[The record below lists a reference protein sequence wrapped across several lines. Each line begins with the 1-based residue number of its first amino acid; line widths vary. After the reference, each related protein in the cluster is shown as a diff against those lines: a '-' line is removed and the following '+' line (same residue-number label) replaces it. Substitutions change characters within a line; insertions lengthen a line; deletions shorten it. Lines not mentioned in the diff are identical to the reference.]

1 MAKYRILSFDGGGI
15 RGLVSAILL
24 QRIGE
29 ALESDSWLFKADL
42 LAGTSTGALL
52 ALGLA
57 KGLSPAGL
65 RALYEERGKEIFDD
79 SWLDD
84 LTDIGK
90 IAGADYGSEKLER
103 ILRETLGESTRLMD
117 LGRRVLVPTFDL
129 DNEDPDPG
137 KRRWKPK
144 IFHNFPGRDSDGA
157 TLAWKVAMYTTAAPT
172 YFPSYEGYVDGG
184 VFANNPSMCALAQVQ
199 DRRWA
204 ERPALDDVVLL
215 SIGTG
220 SSLVFIRGKSLD
232 WGYAQWAR
240 PLVEVMFEA
249 VSDIARY
256 QCEQLLGERFRR
268 LAPVFPAGE
277 TYPLDAVEKI
287 PDLAEFAAS
296 DRIDIGPTVDWIR
309 RVWL

>member
-1 MAKYRILSFDGGGI
+1 MPKYRILSFDGGGI
-15 RGLVSAILL
+15 RGLVSAVLL

-29 ALESDSWLFKADL
+29 ALEADSWLFKADL

-57 KGLSPAGL
+57 RGPSPAEL
-65 RALYEERGKEIFDD
+65 RALYEERGSEIFDD

-84 LTDIGK
+84 LADIGR

-103 ILRETLGESTRLMD
+103 ILRRTLGESTRLGD
-117 LGRRVLVPTFDL
+117 LGRRVLVPAFDL
-129 DNEDPDPG
+129 DNEDPDPAR
-137 KRRWKPK
+137 RRWKPK
-144 IFHNFPGRDSDGA
+144 IFHNFPGPDSDGA
-157 TLAWKVAMYTTAAPT
+157 ALAWKVAMYTTAAPT

-184 VFANNPSMCALAQVQ
+184 VFANNPSMCALAQAQ

-204 ERPALDDVVLL
+204 DRPALKDVVLL

-220 SSLVFIRGKSLD
+220 SSLVFIRGKALD
-232 WGYAQWAR
+232 WGYAQWAK
-240 PLVEVMFEA
+240 PLVEVMFEG

-256 QCEQLLGERFRR
+256 QCEQLLGGRFLR

-277 TYPLDAVEKI
+277 TYPLDGVEKI
-287 PDLAEFAAS
+287 AELAEFAAS
-296 DRIDIGPTVDWIR
+296 VEIGPAVDWIR